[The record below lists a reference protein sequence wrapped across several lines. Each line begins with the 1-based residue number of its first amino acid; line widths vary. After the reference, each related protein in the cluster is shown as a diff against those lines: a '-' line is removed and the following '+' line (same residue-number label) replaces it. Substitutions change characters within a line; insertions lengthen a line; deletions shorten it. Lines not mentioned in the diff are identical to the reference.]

1 MVRKR
6 STAKQDINDFVAA
19 ADKPEGALD
28 PRAPRKYKSITV
40 PMNEYEYNR
49 LVAAAEEADR
59 GLLDFI
65 RQSLKTAIK
74 KEIGG

>member
-6 STAKQDINDFVAA
+6 SKQQQDLNDFVSA

-28 PRAPRKYKSITV
+28 PKAPRKYKSITV
-40 PMNEYEYNR
+40 PMNEYEYNK
-49 LVAAAEEADR
+49 LVAAAEQADR

-65 RQSLKTAIK
+65 RQSLKASIK
-74 KEIGG
+74 KELGS